1 MIDDVVNIK
10 KSKIIISIFKDNST
24 LNIHTNIYTKQM
36 YKLTKLFTYNKFVG
50 HSTKQCGYSNPM
62 LSSPSCDVPP
72 ENSDGP

>member
-1 MIDDVVNIK
+1 MIDDVVNIQT
-10 KSKIIISIFKDNST
+10 SKIIISIFKDNST

-36 YKLTKLFTYNKFVG
+36 YKLTELFTYNKFVG
-50 HSTKQCGYSNPM
+50 HSTKQCGYSNPR